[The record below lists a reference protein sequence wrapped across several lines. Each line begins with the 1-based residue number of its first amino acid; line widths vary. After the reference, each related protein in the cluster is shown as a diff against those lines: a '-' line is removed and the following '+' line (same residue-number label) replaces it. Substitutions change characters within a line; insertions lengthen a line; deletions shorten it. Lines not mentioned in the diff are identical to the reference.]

1 MDPDLDPNMQH
12 WQDRLDSLQWVIGS
26 IRLAV
31 RQRPDLTETKPRAAS
46 VEDTGATD
54 PAIRFVVLALLAVDG
69 ILSALAGALLLPF
82 YIGSIPF
89 PISGLIS
96 GLVNAAL
103 VWAAGRWT
111 RSPRVAALP
120 LWTWL
125 LTVAV
130 MSMGGPGDDVILGGS
145 RRDGLRSPAA
155 DRAGCHCRRSGCCG
169 GTATA
174 PDARP
179 CFEPGR
185 RPPAGPGLPLR

>member
-1 MDPDLDPNMQH
+1 MGY
-12 WQDRLDSLQWVIGS
+12 RLHTLQY
-26 IRLAV
+26 

-46 VEDTGATD
+46 VEDGGATD

-69 ILSALAGALLLPF
+69 ILSALAGALLLPS

-96 GLVNAAL
+96 GLLNAAL

-120 LWTWL
+120 LWMWL

-130 MSMGGPGDDVILGGS
+130 ISMGGPADDVILGGQ
-145 RRDGLRSPAA
+145 GLMRYGALLLIVL
-155 DRAGCHCRRSGCCG
+155 GV
-169 GTATA
+169 A
-174 PDARP
+174 PPVWVLWRGHHP
-179 CFEPGR
+179 
-185 RPPAGPGLPLR
+185 